1 MSLDEGNAMFS
12 KEELMAFL
20 TAGGEA
26 RERLFAAAREARRRA
41 FGNRIFL
48 YGFLYLSTHC
58 RNDCT
63 FCQKQ
68 YGDRPVQEASGRN
81 A

>member
-48 YGFLYLSTHC
+48 YGFL
-58 RNDCT
+58 
-63 FCQKQ
+63 
-68 YGDRPVQEASGRN
+68 
-81 A
+81 